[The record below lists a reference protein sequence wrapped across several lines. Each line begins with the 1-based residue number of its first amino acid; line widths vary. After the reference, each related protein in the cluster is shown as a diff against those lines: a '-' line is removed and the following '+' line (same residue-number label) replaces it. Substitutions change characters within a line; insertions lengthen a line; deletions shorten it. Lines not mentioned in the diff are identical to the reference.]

1 MVSPLFLILQKINT
15 KIKNVLNFYIKFK
28 HLSNI
33 HNFLK
38 LYNTKKE
45 RKKMKQKLKILTIS
59 GLAFALGFGI
69 NNFAISETQNTTT
82 IAVVD
87 VTKLIESSDK
97 VKILKT
103 EQAKNMEDL
112 TKLAQSAKAD
122 IEKQS
127 TDENKEKLAKKYQ
140 ETINQRRHTNAEN
153 YAKQLAIID
162 KDIDNL
168 VKQKAKSSNYNL
180 ILAKSS
186 VLYGGD
192 DITEDLAKEINKK

>member
-1 MVSPLFLILQKINT
+1 
-15 KIKNVLNFYIKFK
+15 
-28 HLSNI
+28 
-33 HNFLK
+33 
-38 LYNTKKE
+38 
-45 RKKMKQKLKILTIS
+45 MKQKLKILTIS

>member
-1 MVSPLFLILQKINT
+1 
-15 KIKNVLNFYIKFK
+15 
-28 HLSNI
+28 
-33 HNFLK
+33 
-38 LYNTKKE
+38 
-45 RKKMKQKLKILTIS
+45 MKQELKILTIS
-59 GLAFALGFGI
+59 GLAFTLGLGI
-69 NNFAISETQNTTT
+69 NNFAMSETQNTTN

-87 VTKLIESSDK
+87 IAKLIESSDK
-97 VKILKT
+97 VKALKS

-122 IEKQS
+122 IEQQS
-127 TDENKEKLAKKYQ
+127 TNENKEKLAKKYQ
-140 ETINQRRHTNAEN
+140 ETINQRRQTNAEN

-162 KDIDNL
+162 KDVDNL

-186 VLYGGD
+186 VLYGGK